1 MGNCRNSTGCQIVIV
16 CDQRKFSYKV
26 LKIRRMR
33 KNRVTESKSHRK
45 GRVTEVVGDF
55 FVAGAVLGH
64 VRNMMCETW
73 SKWCNMCCNGPIYS
87 FDLKTF
93 FLLKS
98 LPSACPGDWRCQV
111 TFAKNSIRMYYVVVF
126 DNLVATMKQRIAQV
140 VASSWARGKMA
151 DQHLSLEEVM
161 QKDYHGVLGP
171 IMGKDGFCIERSDS
185 GGVKSDTFIFQIT
198 DATVQYQT
206 FQALMP
212 VSYRVCAENGHMCKH
227 APMER
232 ISHNHGTGGVTIY
245 ETRSDCQTGCVPA
258 ACFFSRAKST
268 GPVLFG
274 PGETVPGW
282 STTSTTSLSLDVAM
296 ERRAT
301 AATGKSTFTEETSLD
316 SAIVGKSPCHG
327 GRTHCRGDMQGD
339 QYCYPNH
346 ETCDSYCPNS
356 DADPGPTDN
365 CDLMR
370 AWTDLRS
377 FESFE
382 LGGGSYSA
390 WLCGWES
397 DDDMS
402 KIWMPNSNLMATIDR
417 LVRIHTENHTQSL
430 GEMLNP
436 YIQGL
441 TRWWSTIPSGW
452 DFEIMRLPR
461 SSFINSDDGKMMI
474 YTQQIG
480 QNCNWHKNSGD
491 CARYDE
497 FESGEYKGRCGN
509 EPWINEPCGTE
520 AHAPSL
526 PVRSCETYTSPD
538 YCNKWCNTG
547 RGGCGIE
554 TFNDDTCDCSGCN
567 GCPVCETVVV
577 GPHQGSSTFV
587 RANLTNS
594 SFPSKSG

>member
-1 MGNCRNSTGCQIVIV
+1 M
-16 CDQRKFSYKV
+16 
-26 LKIRRMR
+26 
-33 KNRVTESKSHRK
+33 
-45 GRVTEVVGDF
+45 
-55 FVAGAVLGH
+55 
-64 VRNMMCETW
+64 
-73 SKWCNMCCNGPIYS
+73 
-87 FDLKTF
+87 
-93 FLLKS
+93 
-98 LPSACPGDWRCQV
+98 
-111 TFAKNSIRMYYVVVF
+111 TFAKDSIRLYYLVVF

-161 QKDYHGVLGP
+161 QKDYHDVLGR

-185 GGVKSDTFIFQIT
+185 GGVKSDTFIFQVM

-212 VSYRVCAENGHMCKH
+212 VSYRVCAENTRMCAQ

-232 ISHNHGTGGVTIY
+232 ITHNHGSGGGGTTY
-245 ETRSDCQTGCVPA
+245 ETRSDCQTDCVPS

-274 PGETVPGW
+274 PGETV

-301 AATGKSTFTEETSLD
+301 AATGKSTLTEETSLD
-316 SAIVGKSPCHG
+316 GAIVGKSPCDARRR
-327 GRTHCRGDMQGD
+327 GRTRCSGGPSGQK
-339 QYCYPNH
+339 CKPNH

-356 DADPGPTDN
+356 DAHPGPTDK

-370 AWTDLRS
+370 AWTDLRN
-377 FESFE
+377 FESWE

-402 KIWMPNSNLMATIDR
+402 KIWMPNSNLIATIDR
-417 LVRIHTENHTQSL
+417 LVRIRTENHTQSL
-430 GEMLNP
+430 GDMLNP

-441 TRWWSTIPSGW
+441 TRWQSTIPSGW

-461 SSFINSDDGKMMI
+461 TSFINSDDGKMMI
-474 YTQQIG
+474 YTKQIG
-480 QNCNWHKNSGD
+480 QNCNWHKHSGS
-491 CARYDE
+491 CADYDE
-497 FESGEYKGRCGN
+497 FKSGEYKGRCGN
-509 EPWINEPCGTE
+509 EPWINEHRGTE
-520 AHAPSL
+520 AQEPSL
-526 PVRSCETYTSPD
+526 PVRSCETYTSPKD

-547 RGGCGIE
+547 RGGCGIS
-554 TFNDDTCDCSGCN
+554 TFNGDTCDCSGCN
-567 GCPVCETVVV
+567 GCPLCETLVV
-577 GPHQGSSTFV
+577 GPNQGSSTQV
-587 RANLTNS
+587 RVNLTNS
-594 SFPSKSG
+594 SFKCPRTVDKQNWLNGDSVDDRFDVRKVVHASGVTQVVVERRESSSHTWMVNLAFQCCEKLAQLCWA